1 VNGTALRTP
10 KVALQVS
17 RTLRKDRPDLGK
29 MKTSASLIQFDDM
42 RKMLIPAKQTCVV
55 RLQAPRITA
64 TEARLAVHIR
74 H

>member
-1 VNGTALRTP
+1 
-10 KVALQVS
+10 
-17 RTLRKDRPDLGK
+17 